1 VALDPQS
8 IARHD
13 FPTAAGGYD
22 PVAVDAHLT
31 AVAAEVEEAL
41 RRAAAGDDQALR
53 ARVDAAGSD
62 LRRLLALLAEAAGQV
77 ETALRT
83 LYGEAFV
90 AGGGAAGEVSPAL
103 GVTVGEVAAA
113 AGDEEVGEEP
123 ALAAVDEAPA
133 EDAPAE
139 QG

>member
-1 VALDPQS
+1 
-8 IARHD
+8 
-13 FPTAAGGYD
+13 
-22 PVAVDAHLT
+22 VAVDAHLA
-31 AVAAEVEEAL
+31 AVAAEVE
-41 RRAAAGDDQALR
+41 ALR

-62 LRRLLALLAEAAGQV
+62 LRRLLAVLTEAAGQV
-77 ETALRT
+77 DTALRT
-83 LYGEAFV
+83 LYGDAFV

-113 AGDEEVGEEP
+113 AGDEEVGDEP

-133 EDAPAE
+133 EAAPAE

>member
-1 VALDPQS
+1 VGIDPQS

-22 PVAVDAHLT
+22 PVAVDAHLA

-41 RRAAAGDDQALR
+41 RHGAARDDEALR

-62 LRRLLALLAEAAGQV
+62 LRRLLAVLTEAAEQV
-77 ETALRT
+77 DAALRT

-90 AGGGAAGEVSPAL
+90 AGGGAAAKVSPAL

-113 AGDEEVGEEP
+113 AGDEEVGDEP

-133 EDAPAE
+133 EDAPAG